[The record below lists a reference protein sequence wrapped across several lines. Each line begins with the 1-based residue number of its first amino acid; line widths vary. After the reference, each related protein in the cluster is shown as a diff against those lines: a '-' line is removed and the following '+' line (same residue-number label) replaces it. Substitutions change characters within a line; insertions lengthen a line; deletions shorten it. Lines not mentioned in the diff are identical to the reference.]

1 MTTIVEPLL
10 DIESA
15 SIMRSINYDVTIN
28 RAEHKLVRYT
38 HLAALIWGAFP
49 FIIINKDILQLEIHG
64 DLHGRTMRI
73 LTICKFQSRS
83 DLVFKDMIIG
93 FY

>member
-15 SIMRSINYDVTIN
+15 SIVRSINYDVTIN

-49 FIIINKDILQLEIHG
+49 FIIYASHNWLSEMLFIPID
-64 DLHGRTMRI
+64 
-73 LTICKFQSRS
+73 
-83 DLVFKDMIIG
+83 
-93 FY
+93 

>member
-1 MTTIVEPLL
+1 MSPIFDIFCMPLGYLLLNTCLGMTTIVEPLL

-28 RAEHKLVRYT
+28 RAEHKLFRYT

-49 FIIINKDILQLEIHG
+49 FI
-64 DLHGRTMRI
+64 
-73 LTICKFQSRS
+73 
-83 DLVFKDMIIG
+83 FKR
-93 FY
+93 FCYY